1 MAEGYHNNQQQA
13 DKRIIGFDCEF
24 VKPPPSEYIQSE
36 CPVCL
41 QIIREPHQVTCCG
54 KKFCKACIEHI
65 RAIQKPCPTCNKE
78 FSSFADKGLKQ
89 SLYSLK
95 VRCSHQKDG
104 CEWMGELRQHLNTD
118 PQPEKQLDGCQFV
131 EIDCIYNCR
140 NHQQRRYIQNHQ
152 IKDCPKRSFG
162 CEHCHYY
169 KSTYDDVTNNHWP
182 VCGSFPIPC
191 PNQCGSTIIN
201 SYIESCCR

>member
-1 MAEGYHNNQQQA
+1 MVCSNQRKSFLWRAASSPANTLFLSFTQPSITFKSKYNNQQQA

-24 VKPPPSEYIQSE
+24 VKPPPSEYVQSE

-65 RAIQKPCPTCNKE
+65 RAIQKPCPTCNEE

-104 CEWMGELRQHLNTD
+104 CEW
-118 PQPEKQLDGCQFV
+118 
-131 EIDCIYNCR
+131 
-140 NHQQRRYIQNHQ
+140 
-152 IKDCPKRSFG
+152 
-162 CEHCHYY
+162 
-169 KSTYDDVTNNHWP
+169 TN
-182 VCGSFPIPC
+182 
-191 PNQCGSTIIN
+191 
-201 SYIESCCR
+201 